1 MPLFF
6 FISNLFLE
14 TRAEIQKHFCSYF
27 GANLN
32 FKICFRDL
40 LTFSETYH
48 RRRSCQNTSLCIMV
62 MQKEAYITLCRD
74 VFRRHNATLLRHSEK
89 NFILNYIVQFVITFF
104 FKRWFGQFMPSD
116 DIFFSSLKYEF
127 RQNVMNE
134 TCRYFSYCLIMSR
147 LSIKNKLKST

>member
-1 MPLFF
+1 MYKVPLFF
-6 FISNLFLE
+6 WFDLFLE
-14 TRAEIQKHFCSYF
+14 TRAEIQKHFRSYF

-40 LTFSETYH
+40 LTFNKTYH
-48 RRRSCQNTSLCIMV
+48 RTRSCQNTSLCIMV

-104 FKRWFGQFMPSD
+104 FSRGGLANLCLLTT
-116 DIFFSSLKYEF
+116 FFFLPWNMNFVKMSWMRHADTFHIASSWVAY
-127 RQNVMNE
+127 Q
-134 TCRYFSYCLIMSR
+134 
-147 LSIKNKLKST
+147 

>member
-1 MPLFF
+1 MSLLFWF
-6 FISNLFLE
+6 NLFLE
-14 TRAEIQKHFCSYF
+14 ARQGRNTKIFSFVF
-27 GANLN
+27 GANEN
-32 FKICFRDL
+32 FEICLRYL
-40 LTFSETYH
+40 MTFSEAYH
-48 RRRSCQNTSLCIMV
+48 RKRSCQNTSLCIMV

-104 FKRWFGQFMPSD
+104 FQEVVWPIYAFWRH
-116 DIFFSSLKYEF
+116 FFSSLKYEF

>member
-1 MPLFF
+1 MCNLPLHFILFF
-6 FISNLFLE
+6 NM
-14 TRAEIQKHFCSYF
+14 
-27 GANLN
+27 
-32 FKICFRDL
+32 FRDL
-40 LTFSETYH
+40 LTFSEAYH
-48 RRRSCQNTSLCIMV
+48 RKRSCQNTSLCIMV

-134 TCRYFSYCLIMSR
+134 TCRYFSYCLIMSS

>member
-6 FISNLFLE
+6 WFDLFLE
-14 TRAEIQKHFCSYF
+14 ARAEIQKYSHSLF
-27 GANLN
+27 GANEN

-48 RRRSCQNTSLCIMV
+48 KRRSCQNTSLCIMV

-89 NFILNYIVQFVITFF
+89 NFILNYIVQFVITLF

-134 TCRYFSYCLIMSR
+134 TCRYFSYCLIMSH